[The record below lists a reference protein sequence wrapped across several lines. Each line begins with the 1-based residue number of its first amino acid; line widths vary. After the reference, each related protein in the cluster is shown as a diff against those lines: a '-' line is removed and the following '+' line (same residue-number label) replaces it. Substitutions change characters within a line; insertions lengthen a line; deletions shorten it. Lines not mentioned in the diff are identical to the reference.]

1 MENNSAAEPAGMDMG
16 GSKVAFQE
24 PIDFI
29 PSALGFYEWNITTDN
44 ERAQAYFKQGMQLRY
59 AYNGP

>member
-1 MENNSAAEPAGMDMG
+1 MKNSLAILDAATCLAACANMENNSAAEPAGMDMG

-29 PSALGFYEWNITTDN
+29 PSAL
-44 ERAQAYFKQGMQLRY
+44 RS
-59 AYNGP
+59 